1 MAGKGENLLCEKDVA
16 QMLNVS
22 VRTVQRARLDGDGP
36 KWLKIRK
43 LIRYR
48 QRDVMEFIAEKMVT
62 A

>member
-36 KWLKIRK
+36 KWLRIRK

-48 QRDVMEFIAEKMVT
+48 QGDVLDFITEKMVT